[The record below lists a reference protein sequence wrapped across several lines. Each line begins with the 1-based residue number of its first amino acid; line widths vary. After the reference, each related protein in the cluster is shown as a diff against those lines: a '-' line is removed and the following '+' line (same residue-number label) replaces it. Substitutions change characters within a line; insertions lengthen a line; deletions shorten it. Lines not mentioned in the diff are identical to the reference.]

1 AILPELTSSLPAAR
15 WTNPSGWHLTLA
27 FLGQVRPEFSA
38 EVVKVGERAV
48 DGLGQAQL
56 RLDGAGGFPH
66 ERRARVLWTGVSG
79 DTEVLVTQ
87 ATRLSAAAKE
97 AGLRFEEREYSPH
110 LTLARLPVP
119 APLPEPLVGLVTQ
132 AAAASPPFQARE
144 LCCYR
149 STPTPRGARYRVV
162 RAFPLTGSSWRHRP
176 GARTGS
182 IPWTVEPVAPT
193 LLPCRSPRIPPR
205 ARWAAF
211 WSAGGGACWRA
222 STTAPVTG
230 CAGPTCSSWRT
241 GPARRRWSR
250 PSWPICQGRWGRAA
264 RRSGSRWSPPA
275 PDSPGPPTC
284 SRGTGSRTRRHRGG
298 RSGSRT
304 ACASPPWTGR
314 RPTWSTPGRRRSPPA
329 TPTTSAARPPAP
341 PRG

>member
-1 AILPELTSSLPAAR
+1 VSGARRPGRPPRTGREASGRRPSGAPPPRPEPGPAAARGMLSDPDLLSGRLFFAVPVPGGSREPLEAVMPELTGALPAAR

-56 RLDGAGGFPH
+56 RLDGAGGFPN

-79 DTEVLVTQ
+79 DTEVLVTL

-162 RAFPLTGSSWRHRP
+162 RAFPLTGSS
-176 GARTGS
+176 
-182 IPWTVEPVAPT
+182 
-193 LLPCRSPRIPPR
+193 
-205 ARWAAF
+205 
-211 WSAGGGACWRA
+211 
-222 STTAPVTG
+222 
-230 CAGPTCSSWRT
+230 
-241 GPARRRWSR
+241 
-250 PSWPICQGRWGRAA
+250 
-264 RRSGSRWSPPA
+264 
-275 PDSPGPPTC
+275 
-284 SRGTGSRTRRHRGG
+284 
-298 RSGSRT
+298 
-304 ACASPPWTGR
+304 
-314 RPTWSTPGRRRSPPA
+314 
-329 TPTTSAARPPAP
+329 
-341 PRG
+341 